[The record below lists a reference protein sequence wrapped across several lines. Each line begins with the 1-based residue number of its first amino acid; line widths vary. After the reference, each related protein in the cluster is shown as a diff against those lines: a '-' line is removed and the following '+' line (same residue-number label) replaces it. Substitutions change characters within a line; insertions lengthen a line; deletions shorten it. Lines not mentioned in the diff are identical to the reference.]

1 MKRRTRSI
9 LAALLAML
17 MLLGAMTLTSCK
29 EPEATTGTTTTGN
42 AAGTETPVPTMW
54 ADAKYTEDAEVG
66 AGAKTFTLTVTA
78 DGESVVLTVHTD
90 KDNLADALLEYGLV
104 EGDDSQYGLYVKK
117 VNGILADYSVD
128 QHYWNLLENGKATS
142 TGASGVSV
150 TDGTNYEF
158 KRIK

>member
-17 MLLGAMTLTSCK
+17 MLLGALTLTSCK
-29 EPEATTGTTTTGN
+29 EPEATTAGTTNGN
-42 AAGTETPVPTMW
+42 ETPASTMW
-54 ADAKYTEDAEVG
+54 DDATYTENAEVG

-78 DGESVVLTVHTD
+78 DGKSVVLTVHTD

-104 EGDDSQYGLYVKK
+104 EGDDGQYGLYVKK

-128 QHYWNLLENGKATS
+128 QHYWNLLEDGKATS
-142 TGASGVSV
+142 TGASGVNV
-150 TDGTNYEF
+150 TDGANYEF

>member
-29 EPEATTGTTTTGN
+29 EPEATTGN

-78 DGESVVLTVHTD
+78 DGKSVVLTVHTD